1 MPIRPL
7 RAALAAAALLTAFAG
22 AAHAGQFRINVS
34 NFVFSPRAV
43 NLDMGDHAV
52 WVWTGGTHTVTS
64 GDSTGFMSGLFNS
77 NSVDFG
83 GAFSFRTSTPQLI
96 RYYCIPHAPDMAGR
110 LIVQAS
116 GNNNASDFR
125 LTEVLFAGGED
136 RVEIANLGATGDLA
150 LYRLKISGQ
159 PLATLQLG
167 SSNNLVVAASARI
180 VLHFGVSGTNTATDL
195 YFPTLSLP
203 DAAGSVAL
211 YVPNTAAPALS
222 DASQLIDF
230 VQWGAGGQEN
240 EATANTAGVWTSG
253 ASINGVAPGHSVEF
267 CGSPGQYGPASW
279 SEVAVPNFGTNGG
292 CATPTVRSTWGRIKT
307 LYR

>member
-150 LYRLKISGQ
+150 LITGAYVRVRYGEYPESGEEVEAVIRAWRAVRQ
-159 PLATLQLG
+159 DG
-167 SSNNLVVAASARI
+167 ARM
-180 VLHFGVSGTNTATDL
+180 LRRH
-195 YFPTLSLP
+195 
-203 DAAGSVAL
+203 
-211 YVPNTAAPALS
+211 
-222 DASQLIDF
+222 
-230 VQWGAGGQEN
+230 
-240 EATANTAGVWTSG
+240 
-253 ASINGVAPGHSVEF
+253 
-267 CGSPGQYGPASW
+267 
-279 SEVAVPNFGTNGG
+279 
-292 CATPTVRSTWGRIKT
+292 R
-307 LYR
+307 